1 MIELL
6 FNPLEKLYDCK
17 GYESYKKYIQK
28 IEPQKTNKMKE
39 LILVDLTDIISVRVG
54 NEGTI
59 INGED
64 LLSAIALFYN
74 TKAEMEEDGL

>member
-1 MIELL
+1 
-6 FNPLEKLYDCK
+6 
-17 GYESYKKYIQK
+17 
-28 IEPQKTNKMKE
+28 MKE
-39 LILVDLTDIISVRVG
+39 LELKDLTDIVSIRVG

-74 TKAEMEEDGL
+74 TRAEMEDDNK

>member
-1 MIELL
+1 
-6 FNPLEKLYDCK
+6 
-17 GYESYKKYIQK
+17 
-28 IEPQKTNKMKE
+28 MKE
-39 LILVDLTDIISVRVG
+39 LLLNDLTDIVSIRVG

-74 TKAEMEEDGL
+74 TRDEMMEDNK